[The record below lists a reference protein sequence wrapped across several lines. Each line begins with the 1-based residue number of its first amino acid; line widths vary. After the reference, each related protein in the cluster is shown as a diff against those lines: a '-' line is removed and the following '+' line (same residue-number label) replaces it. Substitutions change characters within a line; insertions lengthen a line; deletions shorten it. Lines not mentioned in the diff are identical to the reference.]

1 MSDRIRL
8 TKKQI
13 DFVMEHT
20 MELDPE
26 KAVERFADLM
36 IMERVD
42 PTDMVILIDKLI
54 QRMKK

>member
-1 MSDRIRL
+1 
-8 TKKQI
+8 
-13 DFVMEHT
+13 